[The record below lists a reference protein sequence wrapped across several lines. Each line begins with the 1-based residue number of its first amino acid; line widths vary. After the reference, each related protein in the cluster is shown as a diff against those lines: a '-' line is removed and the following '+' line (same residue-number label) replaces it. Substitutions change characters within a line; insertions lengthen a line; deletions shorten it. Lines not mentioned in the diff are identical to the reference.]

1 MDRFDSLRLFVRIVE
16 QGSFTRAAADLSI
29 PRATATHAIKAL
41 EERLGARL
49 LERTTRKVTATL
61 DGQQYYQRCQRILA
75 ELDAADEDVA
85 RRAREPEGTL
95 RLDLHG
101 SHASCIVLP
110 HIDSFQRLY
119 PRIHLVVGSGDR
131 LVDLVAEGVDCV
143 IRSGMPEDSSLS
155 AKPLALIPEV
165 TCASPEYLQRY
176 GRSQH
181 PDELTEHLA
190 VGFFASHQDRR
201 YPFEFLVDGAVRRVE
216 LASRIDVNH
225 ADSYL
230 ACALRG
236 CGLIQ
241 LPRYRVER
249 QLASGELV
257 EVLAAYPSPGLP
269 VHALYPRHRQQ
280 SRRVRVFIDWV
291 SQIYAQRF
299 GPLDRRQLQ
308 P

>member
-1 MDRFDSLRLFVRIVE
+1 MDRFDSLRLFMRIVE

-49 LERTTRKVTATL
+49 LERTTRKVKTTH
-61 DGQQYYQRCQRILA
+61 DGQRYYQRCQRILA
-75 ELDAADEDVA
+75 ELEAADEDVA
-85 RRAREPEGTL
+85 RQAREPEGTL

-101 SHASCIVLP
+101 SHASRIVLP
-110 HIDSFQRLY
+110 HIDHFQRLY

-143 IRSGMPEDSSLS
+143 IRSGTPQDSSLS

-165 TCASPEYLQRY
+165 TCASPAYLQRY
-176 GRSQH
+176 GHPQH

-201 YPFEFLVDGAVRRVE
+201 YPFEFLVEGEVQQVE

-225 ADSYL
+225 ADSYV

-269 VHALYPRHRQQ
+269 VHALYPRHRQP

-291 SQIYAQRF
+291 SQLYAERF
-299 GPLDRRQLQ
+299 GPLNRRQLQ

>member
-75 ELDAADEDVA
+75 ELEAADEDVA

-101 SHASCIVLP
+101 SHASRIVLP

-143 IRSGMPEDSSLS
+143 VRSGMPEDSSLS
-155 AKPLALIPEV
+155 ARLLALIPEV
-165 TCASPEYLQRY
+165 TCASPDYLQRY
-176 GRSQH
+176 GRPQH
-181 PDELTEHLA
+181 PDELAAHLA
-190 VGFFASHQDRR
+190 VGFFARHQDRR
-201 YPFEFLVDGAVRRVE
+201 YPFEFLVDGVVRRVE
-216 LASRIDVNH
+216 LASRIDVND
-225 ADSYL
+225 ANSYV

-249 QLASGELV
+249 ELANGELV
-257 EVLAAYPSPGLP
+257 EVLAGYPSPGLP

-280 SRRVRVFIDWV
+280 SRRVRVFIDWA
-291 SQIYAQRF
+291 SQIYAERF